1 VFEIDSRPVAPERT
15 GTSMPEAKAA
25 LGTLLIVERPLC
37 ARCISESGITSTDI
51 VAYVKNTA
59 GVFTLEANVDRCPR
73 CGRPGKVFSLL
84 PRGLAE

>member
-1 VFEIDSRPVAPERT
+1 
-15 GTSMPEAKAA
+15 MPEAKAA

-59 GVFTLEANVDRCPR
+59 ALFTLNDNIDRCPR
-73 CGRPGKVFSLL
+73 CGSPAKVFSLL
-84 PRGLAE
+84 PRRLPENQRLQIQ